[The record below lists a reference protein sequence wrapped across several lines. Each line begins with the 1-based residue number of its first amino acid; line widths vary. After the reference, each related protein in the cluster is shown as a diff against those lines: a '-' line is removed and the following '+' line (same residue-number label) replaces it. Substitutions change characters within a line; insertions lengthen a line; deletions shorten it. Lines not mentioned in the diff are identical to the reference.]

1 MTEMDSMFTD
11 ANAFNVDLSKWIVTN
26 VITMG
31 SMFGGALTFNQDIS
45 KWVSLGSF
53 VGVVT

>member
-1 MTEMDSMFTD
+1 MTDMDSMFTS
-11 ANAFNVDLSKWIVTN
+11 ANAFNGVLSNWKVTN

>member
-26 VITMG
+26 VIIMG
-31 SMFGGALTFNQDIS
+31 FMFGEALTFNQDIS